1 MKVNDTC
8 WHDEEVKCNKAY
20 IRMLKF
26 NEVKLKEQN
35 NRIIM
40 K

>member
-1 MKVNDTC
+1 MKVNDTW
-8 WHDEEVKCNKAY
+8 WHDEEVKYNKAY
-20 IRMLKF
+20 ILMLKF
-26 NEVKLKEQN
+26 NEVKVKEQN